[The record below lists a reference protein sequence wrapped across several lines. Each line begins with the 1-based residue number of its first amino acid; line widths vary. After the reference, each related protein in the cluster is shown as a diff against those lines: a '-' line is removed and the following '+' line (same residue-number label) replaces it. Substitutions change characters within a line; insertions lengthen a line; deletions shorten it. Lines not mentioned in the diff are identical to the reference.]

1 MDTNEE
7 MVYSEMGFDPILLLE
22 ETPKNENYM
31 VNIVRPGE
39 KANEEEVENSKNLV
53 PHQNKDFIKEDKSN
67 IQGKVNEKVLEEEE
81 EVVVVVEE
89 VETNNIDLD
98 QERNDLDS
106 ADKVSINEKD
116 ELDLPVTKE
125 SDEDPRRKRRRSSA
139 SSQK

>member
-7 MVYSEMGFDPILLLE
+7 KVYSEMGFDPILLLE

-39 KANEEEVENSKNLV
+39 EANEKEVENSKNLI
-53 PHQNKDFIKEDKSN
+53 PHQNKDSIKEDKTN
-67 IQGKVNEKVLEEEE
+67 VKGKVNEKVLEEEE
-81 EVVVVVEE
+81 EE
-89 VETNNIDLD
+89 ETNNIDLD